1 MNIKILKKLAI
12 IINLLT
18 GFYSLLMIS
27 ILMCFYRFDLGF
39 YQLFSL
45 FFSSLLVISIKN
57 IVKKERKDLT
67 LNENRAFG
75 NKYSFPSGHTA
86 SLLSFA
92 IIFFYFKNN
101 SFIIFL
107 VILAFVIFF
116 KICTK
121 QHDFADISCGIL
133 IGFISSLS
141 SILICKSIFPNIK
154 ALIESFFDP
163 FFRPY

>member
-57 IVKKERKDLT
+57 IVKKKKKR
-67 LNENRAFG
+67 
-75 NKYSFPSGHTA
+75 S
-86 SLLSFA
+86 
-92 IIFFYFKNN
+92 YFK
-101 SFIIFL
+101 
-107 VILAFVIFF
+107 
-116 KICTK
+116 
-121 QHDFADISCGIL
+121 
-133 IGFISSLS
+133 
-141 SILICKSIFPNIK
+141 
-154 ALIESFFDP
+154 
-163 FFRPY
+163 

>member
-1 MNIKILKKLAI
+1 MKIKILKNLTI

-18 GFYSLLMIS
+18 GFYSLLTVS
-27 ILMCFYRFDLGF
+27 ILICFHRPEPGF
-39 YQLFSL
+39 YLFFSL
-45 FFSSLLVISIKN
+45 FLSSLLVISIKN

-67 LNENRAFG
+67 LNKNRAFG
-75 NKYSFPSGHTA
+75 NQYSFPSGHTA
-86 SLLSFA
+86 SLLSFV

-116 KICTK
+116 KIYTK

-141 SILICKSIFPNIK
+141 SILICKSIYPHIK
-154 ALIESFFDP
+154 TLIESFF
-163 FFRPY
+163 